1 MARFVR
7 NRNLQ
12 NFKPSTAV
20 RAPTGGS
27 GLRPTAPVDG
37 LFRFNTDNTVMEIY
51 YDSVWN
57 NVAKEGNSTIVKDQ
71 FTGAT
76 GVNTFTMSYSYALGQ
91 EAQVLVFVGGVFQ
104 VPGTA
109 YNFNGTTTI
118 TFATNPP
125 LGQTVVLLHNF
136 PSTVTA

>member
-1 MARFVR
+1 MGRFAR
-7 NRNLQ
+7 NRKLERDTAA
-12 NFKPSTAV
+12 TAV
-20 RAPTGGS
+20 RPPVGAST
-27 GLRPTAPVDG
+27 LRPPSPVDG
-37 LFRFNTDNTVMEIY
+37 LFRFNTDNTVMEVY
-51 YDSVWN
+51 YNSVWN
-57 NVAKEGNSTIVKDQ
+57 NVAKEGVSIVAKDQ

-76 GVNTFTMSYSYALGQ
+76 GVTQFTMTYSYANGR

-109 YNFNGTTTI
+109 YTFNGTTTI
-118 TFATNPP
+118 TFATAPP